1 MANSNQ
7 NLGGIK
13 KCFVL
18 TAEKKMS
25 MAHTSVNSVD
35 HLWSQL
41 LNLAAQPQ
49 PTPVPPAAPQQSAQ
63 TVSQPQCQQANA
75 ANDPMYVS
83 IVSPE
88 YVVEE
93 KDKTLRLINFIFC
106 IISLVATC
114 WAVIPLA
121 WMIPM
126 TVHSWGI
133 YKGTK
138 PNTTGFGVCTLIFV
152 TLVGGILLLCS
163 KKDK

>member
-1 MANSNQ
+1 MFCSNCGKE
-7 NLGGIK
+7 NVDG
-13 KCFVL
+13 
-18 TAEKKMS
+18 
-25 MAHTSVNSVD
+25 AHFCEQCGSPMEPAP
-35 HLWSQL
+35 QP
-41 LNLAAQPQ
+41 AAQPQ
-49 PTPVPPAAPQQSAQ
+49 PAPVPPAAPQQSAQ

-138 PNTTGFGVCTLIFV
+138 PNTAGFGVCTLIFV

>member
-1 MANSNQ
+1 
-7 NLGGIK
+7 
-13 KCFVL
+13 
-18 TAEKKMS
+18 MS

-41 LNLAAQPQ
+41 LNLQHNLNPRLYHL
-49 PTPVPPAAPQQSAQ
+49 PLPSNQSRQ
-63 TVSQPQCQQANA
+63 FLSLN
-75 ANDPMYVS
+75 
-83 IVSPE
+83 
-88 YVVEE
+88 
-93 KDKTLRLINFIFC
+93 DKTLRLINFIFC

>member
-1 MANSNQ
+1 
-7 NLGGIK
+7 
-13 KCFVL
+13 
-18 TAEKKMS
+18 MS

-41 LNLAAQPQ
+41 LNLQHNLNPRLYHLPLPSNQ
-49 PTPVPPAAPQQSAQ
+49 LRQFLSLNVSKPTRL
-63 TVSQPQCQQANA
+63 
-75 ANDPMYVS
+75 DPMYVS